1 MRPYLEGEGGAGGGR
16 KRGRGKNESKEW
28 LQTRSEVP
36 RLMREN
42 STLDRK
48 LLTGQRMTR
57 RAREPSCLTLNP
69 LWGGFST

>member
-16 KRGRGKNESKEW
+16 KRGRGKNESKKW

-36 RLMREN
+36 RLIHEN

-48 LLTGQRMTR
+48 LPT
-57 RAREPSCLTLNP
+57 
-69 LWGGFST
+69 